1 MALGEDFGALEND
14 DGENHFFIKAIHGS
28 FAFINIVQSLIFQIV
43 TVVAKP
49 SSLART
55 TFADHTGT
63 QKGERNPWEMLRGAL
78 LSLRADELTGGSS
91 RGAQFPRP

>member
-28 FAFINIVQSLIFQIV
+28 FAFINIVQSLIFQIL
-43 TVVAKP
+43 TVVVKP
-49 SSLART
+49 SSLARP
-55 TFADHTGT
+55 TFTDPTDA

-78 LSLRADELTGGSS
+78 LSLRTDELTSGSS
-91 RGAQFPRP
+91 RGEWFPRL